1 MKRCPTCNQTFSEGW
16 LSFCTQD
23 GTTLIDD
30 SVSKS
35 DPLDP
40 MATMLAPPPP
50 PLSKANQPG
59 SWNPPSGGFGS
70 EQFTPP
76 QPVQKFTPPQP
87 IQAGWQPPPPPAYY
101 AGPKQGTAVASL
113 ICGIFTVTIGWCC
126 YLGVI
131 TGPVAIGLGIY
142 SLIQIKNYPDK
153 FTGKPF
159 AITGIVTGAVYF
171 LGLALFILIYG
182 VAIFMQGVK

>member
-30 SVSKS
+30 SASK
-35 DPLDP
+35 DDL
-40 MATMLAPPPP
+40 MATMMAPAPP
-50 PLSKANQPG
+50 PLSNPNQPA
-59 SWNPPSGGFGS
+59 SWN
-70 EQFTPP
+70 TPP
-76 QPVQKFTPPQP
+76 GGLGSGQFQPPQP
-87 IQAGWQPPPPPAYY
+87 IQSGWQPPPPPAYY
-101 AGPKQGTAVASL
+101 AGPKQGTAVAAL

-153 FTGKPF
+153 YTGKPF
-159 AITGIVTGAVYF
+159 AITGIVTGALYF
-171 LGLALFILIYG
+171 LGIAAVILIWG
-182 VAIFMQGVK
+182 MAAMMQGVK

>member
-23 GTTLIDD
+23 GTTLIEDP
-30 SVSKS
+30 VSKS
-35 DPLDP
+35 APMDP
-40 MATMLAPPPP
+40 MATMLAPAPP
-50 PLSKANQPG
+50 PLSNQNQPAG
-59 SWNPPSGGFGS
+59 WNTPSGGLGPG
-70 EQFTPP
+70 QFQPP
-76 QPVQKFTPPQP
+76 QPMQS
-87 IQAGWQPPPPPAYY
+87 GWQPPPPPAYS
-101 AGPKQGTAVASL
+101 AGPKQGTAVAAL
-113 ICGIFTVTIGWCC
+113 CCGIFTVTIGWCC

-142 SLIQIKNYPDK
+142 SLVQIKNFPDK

-159 AITGIVTGAVYF
+159 AITGIVTGALYF

>member
-1 MKRCPTCNQTFSEGW
+1 MRRCPKCNQVFSESW

-23 GTTLIDD
+23 GTALIDD

-35 DPLDP
+35 EPP
-40 MATMLAPPPP
+40 PTIMAPAPPP
-50 PLSKANQPG
+50 LANP
-59 SWNPPSGGFGS
+59 NPQANWDQPSGGFGS
-70 EQFTPP
+70 GQFPGP
-76 QPVQKFTPPQP
+76 QYQAPQP
-87 IQAGWQPPPPPAYY
+87 IQSGWQPPPPPAYV
-101 AGPKQGTAVASL
+101 AGPQQGLAVASM

-142 SLIQIKNYPDK
+142 SLVQIKNSPDK
-153 FTGKPF
+153 FGGKPF
-159 AITGIVTGAVYF
+159 AITGIASSALYF
-171 LGLALFILIYG
+171 VGLALFIVLYG

>member
-23 GTTLIDD
+23 GTTLIEDPAP
-30 SVSKS
+30 KS
-35 DPLDP
+35 DL
-40 MATMLAPPPP
+40 MATMMAPPPA
-50 PLSKANQPG
+50 PLSSQNQPAG
-59 SWNPPSGGFGS
+59 WNPPSGGPG
-70 EQFTPP
+70 QFQPP
-76 QPVQKFTPPQP
+76 QPLQG
-87 IQAGWQPPPPPAYY
+87 GWQPPPPPAYS
-101 AGPKQGTAVASL
+101 AGPKQGTAVAAL
-113 ICGIFTVTIGWCC
+113 CCGIFTVTIGWCC

-142 SLIQIKNYPDK
+142 SLIQIKNFPDK

-159 AITGIVTGAVYF
+159 AITGIVTGALYF

>member
-23 GTTLIDD
+23 GTTLVDD

-40 MATMLAPPPP
+40 MATMMAPPPP
-50 PLSKANQPG
+50 PALSNPNQPG
-59 SWNPPSGGFGS
+59 GWNVPSGGLGAG
-70 EQFTPP
+70 Q
-76 QPVQKFTPPQP
+76 FTPPQP
-87 IQAGWQPPPPPAYY
+87 IQAGWQPPPPPAYA

-159 AITGIVTGAVYF
+159 AITGIVTGSLYF
-171 LGLALFILIYG
+171 LGLALFIILYG
-182 VAIFMQGVK
+182 VAVFMKT

>member
-1 MKRCPTCNQTFSEGW
+1 MKRCPTCNQTFSETW

-23 GTTLIDD
+23 GTTLVDD
-30 SVSKS
+30 VVPTS

-40 MATMLAPPPP
+40 MATMMAPPPP
-50 PLSKANQPG
+50 PFTNPNQPANWTSPAGGIG
-59 SWNPPSGGFGS
+59 SG
-70 EQFTPP
+70 QFQPP
-76 QPVQKFTPPQP
+76 QPLQS
-87 IQAGWQPPPPPAYY
+87 GWQPPPPPAYF

-142 SLIQIKNYPDK
+142 SLIQYRHWRCLLSGPR
-153 FTGKPF
+153 PF
-159 AITGIVTGAVYF
+159 HLNLWRGHFHARHKIAAAV
-171 LGLALFILIYG
+171 GTTR
-182 VAIFMQGVK
+182 VIF

>member
-23 GTTLIDD
+23 GTTLIEDPAP
-30 SVSKS
+30 KS
-35 DPLDP
+35 DP
-40 MATMLAPPPP
+40 MATMMAPPPA
-50 PLSKANQPG
+50 PLSSQNQPAG
-59 SWNPPSGGFGS
+59 WNTPSSGPG
-70 EQFTPP
+70 QF
-76 QPVQKFTPPQP
+76 QPPQP
-87 IQAGWQPPPPPAYY
+87 IQSGWQPPPPPAYY
-101 AGPKQGTAVASL
+101 AGPKQGTAVAAL

-159 AITGIVTGAVYF
+159 AITGIVTGALYF
-171 LGLALFILIYG
+171 LGIAAVILIWG
-182 VAIFMQGVK
+182 MAAMMQGVK

>member
-23 GTTLIDD
+23 GTTLVDD
-30 SVSKS
+30 SAPKRE
-35 DPLDP
+35 PLDP
-40 MATMLAPPPP
+40 MATMMAPPPP
-50 PLSKANQPG
+50 AISNLNQPG
-59 SWNPPSGGFGS
+59 GWNTPSGGLGS
-70 EQFTPP
+70 GQYA
-76 QPVQKFTPPQP
+76 PPQP
-87 IQAGWQPPPPPAYY
+87 IQSGWQPPPPPAYA

-159 AITGIVTGAVYF
+159 AITGIVTGALYF

>member
-1 MKRCPTCNQTFSEGW
+1 MKRCPTCNQTFSETW

-30 SVSKS
+30 SVSNS
-35 DPLDP
+35 AARSEPP
-40 MATMLAPPPP
+40 ATIMSSAPPPP
-50 PLSKANQPG
+50 VSNPLPPPANWG
-59 SWNPPSGGFGS
+59 TPSGGLGS
-70 EQFTPP
+70 GQFPAP
-76 QPVQKFTPPQP
+76 QPMQ
-87 IQAGWQPPPPPAYY
+87 GSWQPPPPPAYA
-101 AGPKQGTAVASL
+101 AGQQQGLAVASM

-131 TGPVAIGLGIY
+131 SGPVAVGLGIY
-142 SLIQIKNYPDK
+142 SLVQIKNNPDK

-159 AITGIVTGAVYF
+159 ALVGIITSAVYF
-171 LGLALFILIYG
+171 LGLALLILIYG